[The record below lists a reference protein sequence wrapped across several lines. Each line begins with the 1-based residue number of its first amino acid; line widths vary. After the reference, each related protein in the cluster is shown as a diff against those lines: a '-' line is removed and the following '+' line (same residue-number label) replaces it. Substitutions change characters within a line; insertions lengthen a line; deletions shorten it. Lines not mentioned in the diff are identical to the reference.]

1 MCENSGCGRTK
12 TRWFFGAISGGGA
25 ACIVRQ
31 SSRCCVKVITRH
43 FVGGECIPAAE
54 LRTGAVAWAIRQRSP
69 TKSNAQLEWH
79 VAKEFVVANDIVV
92 TLYGARDV
100 TELSGVLA
108 RIPQSAP
115 DVLVNLNDPLLF
127 QRASWSWI
135 VRVRCG
141 FRQCT
146 VKAYMP
152 TMVG

>member
-1 MCENSGCGRTK
+1 MGPHQ
-12 TRWFFGAISGGGA
+12 I
-25 ACIVRQ
+25 
-31 SSRCCVKVITRH
+31 
-43 FVGGECIPAAE
+43 ECP
-54 LRTGAVAWAIRQRSP
+54 
-69 TKSNAQLEWH
+69 LEWQ
-79 VAKEFVVANDIVV
+79 AKEFAVANDIVV

-108 RIPQSAP
+108 RIPP

>member
-1 MCENSGCGRTK
+1 M
-12 TRWFFGAISGGGA
+12 
-25 ACIVRQ
+25 
-31 SSRCCVKVITRH
+31 KVITQD

-54 LRTGAVAWAIRQRSP
+54 SRTGAVAWAIRQRSP

-127 QRASWSWI
+127 TARKLVVDSAREMRLLA
-135 VRVRCG
+135 VYG
-141 FRQCT
+141 
-146 VKAYMP
+146 
-152 TMVG
+152 